1 MLGTAAYEILK
12 IRPSLNTMTPDWLR
26 KHRTF
31 LTFILGCLKFS
42 LGTSGFHVLSEMLL
56 CMALTAASIE
66 HTKALQPQG
75 GKAGLSLFTACW
87 ADPGSAKLALSLCSS
102 NHQGTS
108 WESKIYSELQIFP
121 ELWECV
127 IMELKE
133 LVWLPPYLQASII
146 TLISPAWGSL

>member
-1 MLGTAAYEILK
+1 
-12 IRPSLNTMTPDWLR
+12 
-26 KHRTF
+26 
-31 LTFILGCLKFS
+31 
-42 LGTSGFHVLSEMLL
+42 
-56 CMALTAASIE
+56 MALTAASIE
-66 HTKALQPQG
+66 HTEALQPQG

-87 ADPGSAKLALSLCSS
+87 ADPGSAKLALSLRSS

-108 WESKIYSELQIFP
+108 WESKIYSELQIFS